1 MEAAVMAR
9 AYSIDLRTRVVGV
22 VDGGVSRRGAAERF
36 AVSASSAVRWN
47 KQQLETGNVAPKPQ
61 GGDRRSGKIEAHAD
75 WLIAYVKQK
84 HDATLEE
91 IRAALKTEKDL
102 KVSVS
107 MLWRFYDRHAITY
120 KKSRSMPPSRNVRT
134 L

>member
-1 MEAAVMAR
+1 MAR

-22 VDGGVSRRGAAERF
+22 VAGGVSRRGAAERF
-36 AVSASSAVRWN
+36 AVSPSSAVRWK
-47 KQQLETGNVAPKPQ
+47 KQLLETGNVSPKSQ

-75 WLIAYVKQK
+75 WLIAHVKEH

-91 IRAALKTEKDL
+91 IRAALKTEKDI

-120 KKSRSMPPSRNVRT
+120 KKSQPMPPSRNGQT

>member
-1 MEAAVMAR
+1 MAR
-9 AYSIDLRTRVVGV
+9 AYSIDLRKRVLGV
-22 VDGGVSRRGAAERF
+22 VAGGVSRRGAAERF
-36 AVSASSAVRWN
+36 AVSASTAVRWK
-47 KQQLETGNVAPKPQ
+47 KQELATGNVTPKSQ
-61 GGDRRSGKIEAHAD
+61 GGDRRSGKIETHAD
-75 WLIAYVKQK
+75 WLIAYVKK
-84 HDATLEE
+84 HHDATLEE

-120 KKSRSMPPSRNVRT
+120 KKSRPTLPSRNGRI

>member
-1 MEAAVMAR
+1 MAR
-9 AYSIDLRTRVVGV
+9 AYSIDLRERVVGV
-22 VDGGVSRRGAAERF
+22 VAGGVSRRGAAERF
-36 AVSASSAVRWN
+36 AVSPSSAVRWK
-47 KQQLETGNVAPKPQ
+47 KQELETGNVTPKSQ

-75 WLIAYVKQK
+75 WLIAYVKK
-84 HDATLEE
+84 HHDATLEE

-120 KKSRSMPPSRNVRT
+120 KKSRPTPPSRNDRT
-134 L
+134 F